1 MRQDSAVIVSR
12 PDAMLSNMAQF
23 FIFVGM
29 ITVPVLIV
37 WYLFSS
43 LGRIIRGIEDVAL
56 TLRRI
61 EQNERRSGSS

>member
-1 MRQDSAVIVSR
+1 MHAAGQF
-12 PDAMLSNMAQF
+12 F

-29 ITVPVLIV
+29 ITVPVLVV

-43 LGRIIRGIEDVAL
+43 LGRIIRATEDIAL

-61 EQNERRSGSS
+61 EENRKTNGLS